1 MVTTVHQPKMTLRS
15 VRPPVWRRIQVGS
28 GMTLGE
34 LARVL
39 ETAMGWMA
47 SFDIE
52 GANFTLRSPRLLEG
66 W

>member
-1 MVTTVHQPKMTLRS
+1 M
-15 VRPPVWRRIQVGS
+15 WRRIQVGS